1 MKLLCSVHAPRQ
13 DAYAW
18 QDLSIVQE
26 GSGQPSS
33 LPNARGN
40 LLHNFKRPSVWDEEA
55 VTIGQKSEDDLREE
69 LCSACKTIAMLQAK
83 NTELE
88 RLGLQQDFI
97 LDALHPDYEVP
108 EIMSS

>member
-1 MKLLCSVHAPRQ
+1 MA
-13 DAYAW
+13 
-18 QDLSIVQE
+18 QE
-26 GSGQPSS
+26 SSGQPSS
-33 LPNARGN
+33 LPNATPNARGS
-40 LLHNFKRPSVWDEEA
+40 LLHNFKRPSFEDEEA
-55 VTIGQKSEDDLREE
+55 VTIGQNSEDDLREE
-69 LCSACKTIAMLQAK
+69 LCAACKTIAMLKAK